1 MTMEPTDPQLSQHW
15 QYAVYFALSLAMLIF
30 TAVLLP
36 SSAAHFRRFYGGVNA
51 IAVILGAAAV
61 GAAALWVLQS
71 TYQFTLLQG
80 RATLRGIAISAAFAT
95 LLAVAIVIADF
106 VVRYPQDI
114 NVPMPQALLFY
125 PAIGFVAE
133 IVFHILPLALLLLA
147 LRSFVGWIG
156 EGQAVWI
163 GILLV
168 AAVEPTFQVLFL
180 GSALTW
186 AVVYTW
192 GHVFT
197 IAVLQL
203 VVFRRFDF
211 VSMYAFRL
219 FYYAYWHILWGVIR
233 LEVLF

>member
-1 MTMEPTDPQLSQHW
+1 M
-15 QYAVYFALSLAMLIF
+15 VLIF
-30 TAVLLP
+30 TIVLLP
-36 SSAAHFRRFYGGVNA
+36 SSAAHFRRFYGEVNA
-51 IAVILGAAAV
+51 IAVILGAAAA

-71 TYQFTLLQG
+71 TYQFTLLKG
-80 RATLRGIAISAAFAT
+80 RATLRGMALSAASAT

-106 VVRYPQDI
+106 IVRYPQDL

-133 IVFHILPLALLLLA
+133 IVFHIVPLALVLLA
-147 LRSFVGWIG
+147 LKPFAGWMG
-156 EGQAVWI
+156 EGRAVWG

-168 AAVEPTFQVLFL
+168 AVVEPTFQVLFL

-186 AVVYTW
+186 ADVYTW
-192 GHVFT
+192 VHVFA

-211 VSMYAFRL
+211 ASMYAFRL